1 MNGKK
6 EEELFSPEFEKVLE
20 AIKNWMAVD
29 SKGKS
34 FIASFVVHDD
44 KGYAVKD
51 TMLLGFGSKDVCELH
66 LEIFKKALDKAE
78 LETGGNFIDW

>member
-1 MNGKK
+1 MNDKKK
-6 EEELFSPEFEKVLE
+6 EGKFSPEFEKVME
-20 AIKNWMAVD
+20 AIKNWMAVN

-44 KGYAVKD
+44 KGDAVKD
-51 TMLLGFGSKDVCELH
+51 TMLLGFGYKDVCELH

-78 LETGGNFIDW
+78 LEDGGNFVDW